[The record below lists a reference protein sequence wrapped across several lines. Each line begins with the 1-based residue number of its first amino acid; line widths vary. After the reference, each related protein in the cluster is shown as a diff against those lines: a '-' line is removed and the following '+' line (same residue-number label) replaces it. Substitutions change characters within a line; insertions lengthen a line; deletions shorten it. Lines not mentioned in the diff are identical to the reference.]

1 MTKETKVATA
11 GVASKNPA
19 TKSKDVKAKKA
30 KAIKIS
36 YTDELQV
43 KFVNCIMKNGKK
55 TIAQNIL
62 QDAFNEITRKGEDA
76 LVVFEKA
83 LENAKP
89 SMEVRSKRIGGS
101 VYQIPIEVKIKRQL
115 SLSIRWILEGARKK
129 KGMPMFKRLSGV
141 LLDTFNETGYAFQK
155 KEDAHRM
162 AQANKTFAHL
172 ARY

>member
-83 LENAKP
+83 LENAKHQWRFALK
-89 SMEVRSKRIGGS
+89 ELVDLFIRF
-101 VYQIPIEVKIKRQL
+101 QL
-115 SLSIRWILEGARKK
+115 KL
-129 KGMPMFKRLSGV
+129 RLK
-141 LLDTFNETGYAFQK
+141 DN
-155 KEDAHRM
+155 
-162 AQANKTFAHL
+162 
-172 ARY
+172 